1 MAGLLDNTYLGSIF
15 DDWKKSLQNVD
26 FRPKDDFSGMDSDF
40 DASRGA
46 AIEASL
52 QNRKEGSPFLKNPPF
67 STTMFPPGSGGIV
80 LGDKAYKVIPDKAMD
95 KKGIKQSGVQTIF
108 PAGTNVGTS
117 KKVKQDNKGNI
128 VPVQKED
135 ASKTPTAY
143 KDRIMTGGQGT
154 QEAELGFMQ
163 RLASMTGVDFD
174 KAAATWK
181 DKGGFE
187 GLMSNPAF
195 TMGLAF
201 MAAGAEGKSI
211 GQSSFNSI
219 LKAGGISQQ
228 YKKIIADR
236 KQAPIQATAAD
247 IAETK
252 NLLSKVGISEG
263 NWFENFGSRIKNFMG
278 LGGSK
283 NPGLAFDAA
292 VEEIALQ
299 YQIAVRDK
307 QNELKAAGKSQVLR
321 IDDKLKI
328 MEELIASGK
337 IQKSES
343 LLSKLGLTDATISK
357 NIAGNKEHGG
367 PVKANKAYIVGE
379 AGPEVVIPKSDGN
392 VLTTDDSQIFAMLLA
407 ANPQL
412 QKVSKQRAEKILR
425 ARFPEYFE
433 G

>member
-1 MAGLLDNTYLGSIF
+1 MGLLDNTYLGSIF
-15 DDWKKSLQNVD
+15 DDWKKSAQNID
-26 FRPKDDFSGMDSDF
+26 FRPKDDFSGMDSDTSP
-40 DASRGA
+40 ALGQA
-46 AIEASL
+46 VKASL
-52 QNRKEGSPFLKNPPF
+52 TDRAGGSPLTQPGGA
-67 STTMFPPGSGGIV
+67 MFP
-80 LGDKAYKVIPDKAMD
+80 
-95 KKGIKQSGVQTIF
+95 
-108 PAGTNVGTS
+108 TS
-117 KKVKQDNKGNI
+117 I
-128 VPVQKED
+128 VPQNQGQLKVGGKTFNLPQSMLTPEAVKNQKKAIAEQK
-135 ASKTPTAY
+135 SKTPTLKQDPAY
-143 KDRIMTGGQGT
+143 QDPIMTGGQGT
-154 QEAELGFMQ
+154 QQANLGFMQ

-236 KQAPIQATAAD
+236 KQAPIQATATD
-247 IAETK
+247 VAEVK
-252 NLLSKVGISEG
+252 ELLAQ
-263 NWFENFGSRIKNFMG
+263 FRIKEPNVFERG
-278 LGGSK
+278 LGFLRGR
-283 NPGLAFDAA
+283 NEQANFDRAA
-292 VEEIALQ
+292 EAIAIEFQ
-299 YQIAVRDK
+299 KEVAAAQ
-307 QNELKAAGKSQVLR
+307 KANK
-321 IDDKLKI
+321 
-328 MEELIASGK
+328 SGK
-337 IQKSES
+337 PLVIDSAFKERIIKKIIDSGVIKRKKGMFGPFTAGTV
-343 LLSKLGLTDATISK
+343 SK
-357 NIAGNKEHGG
+357 EPEFRMHGG
-367 PVKANKAYIVGE
+367 PVKAGKPYVVGE

-412 QKVSKQRAEKILR
+412 QKVSKQRVEKILR

>member
-1 MAGLLDNTYLGSIF
+1 MGLLDNTYLGSIF
-15 DDWKKSLQNVD
+15 DDWKKSAQNID
-26 FRPKDDFSGMDSDF
+26 FRPKDDFSGMDSDTSP
-40 DASRGA
+40 ALGQA
-46 AIEASL
+46 VKASL
-52 QNRKEGSPFLKNPPF
+52 TDRAGGSPLTQPGGA
-67 STTMFPPGSGGIV
+67 MFP
-80 LGDKAYKVIPDKAMD
+80 
-95 KKGIKQSGVQTIF
+95 
-108 PAGTNVGTS
+108 TS
-117 KKVKQDNKGNI
+117 I
-128 VPVQKED
+128 VPQNQGQLKVGGKTFNLPQSMLTPEAVKNQKKAIAEQK
-135 ASKTPTAY
+135 SKTPTLKQDPAY
-143 KDRIMTGGQGT
+143 QDRIMTGGQGT
-154 QEAELGFMQ
+154 QQADLGFMQ

-236 KQAPIQATAAD
+236 KQAPIQATATDVAEVKSLLGTMNISDPSAIEKIIGKVKGENRQAMFDMAAED
-247 IAETK
+247 IAIELQKEMQRLQNNRKT
-252 NLLSKVGISEG
+252 SKPLT
-263 NWFENFGSRIKNFMG
+263 FGT
-278 LGGSK
+278 
-283 NPGLAFDAA
+283 
-292 VEEIALQ
+292 
-299 YQIAVRDK
+299 RDK
-307 QNELKAAGKSQVLR
+307 LR
-321 IDDKLKI
+321 ILKKLI
-328 MEELIASGK
+328 ESGK
-337 IQKSES
+337 IK
-343 LLSKLGLTDATISK
+343 KVGGTILTDATLRTDVEIPTR
-357 NIAGNKEHGG
+357 AMGG
-367 PVKANKAYIVGE
+367 PIKAGKPYVVGE
-379 AGPEVVIPKSDGN
+379 EGPEVVIPKSDGN